1 MNKYMPCQGGKL
13 EFERLW
19 GRGGGGQNTGY
30 RGGKIV
36 ARGSNVPPLNETL
49 YIIHVCISAVMI

>member
-1 MNKYMPCQGGKL
+1 MNKYMLCQGGKL

-19 GRGGGGQNTGY
+19 GGGQNTGY

-49 YIIHVCISAVMI
+49 YIIHVHVCNSAVMI